1 MGKRLIRIY
10 DKDIPAKSMA
20 LTGMKINLVLH
31 NNSTFHGLLIKVT
44 EEGLELKDML
54 NRKHT
59 FKFSQMT
66 EIVYDIVAS
75 Y

>member
-10 DKDIPAKSMA
+10 DKDIPARSKS
-20 LTGMKINLVLH
+20 LTGMKINIVLH
-31 NNSTFHGLLIKVT
+31 NQSTFYGLLIKAT

-54 NRKHT
+54 NKKHT
-59 FKFSQMT
+59 FKFSEMT
-66 EIVYDIVAS
+66 EIVYDIATA